1 MDILDVLIRI
11 VVAAVL
17 GGAIGLERE
26 IREHTAGFRTHIL
39 VSVGAAAFTLASS
52 HGLEGTGFDPN
63 RISAQVVTGIGFL
76 GAGAIIRY
84 GVSVRGL
91 TTAASLWAV
100 AAVGLLTAQGFFSA
114 ALITT
119 AVVILSLYVLRLIE
133 DRFLYPQTGTPLRL
147 RIRFRSPGYAPLAE
161 VMAALEQAHVAVKE
175 VAGPPQP
182 DETMV
187 VYLSLKLPRG
197 LAAAKAT
204 ALIAELPG
212 VESVSVQ

>member
-1 MDILDVLIRI
+1 MDTLDVFIRVLI
-11 VVAAVL
+11 AAVL

-52 HGLEGTGFDPN
+52 YSLAGTGFDPN

-76 GAGAIIRY
+76 GAGAIIRH

-119 AVVILSLYVLRLIE
+119 AIVILSLYALRLIE
-133 DRFLYPQTGTPLRL
+133 DRFLYPHTGTPFRL
-147 RIRFRSPGYAPLAE
+147 RVKFRTEGYAPLAE
-161 VMAALEQAHVAVKE
+161 VMAALDQAHVAVKE
-175 VAGPPQP
+175 LAGSTKPE
-182 DETMV
+182 DRATV
-187 VYLSLKLPRG
+187 HLSLKLPRG
-197 LAAAKAT
+197 MKAA
-204 ALIAELPG
+204 ALIALVADLPQ
-212 VESVSVQ
+212 VESVATE